1 MARLGKDA
9 ARSRYHWS
17 LGGNHDEYLDVC
29 RRDWLADGRVK
40 DSSTRYLLVV
50 PPTGRGRR

>member
-50 PPTGRGRR
+50 PPTGRGR